1 MFSTCMLCSHRL
13 LCFCAM
19 LMQAFSLCVLCSHIF
34 VHAAVFT
41 LTGCVCVCACVRA
54 CVHVCVAGHVHT
66 GGLYVCHVH
75 AGVLYVLCSCRRV
88 VCAVF
93 MQACRMCCVHAGVL
107 YVLCSRRRVVFVIQG
122 MEMKNV
128 RWDGGGN
135 LSGSSAKLTQGEVRL
150 CEYMTSYYVSTQHK
164 LDLCVTHILLL
175 YTTQLD
181 LCHTHTTSLHNTA

>member
-19 LMQAFSLCVLCSHIF
+19 LMQAFFMCVLCSHIF
-34 VHAAVFT
+34 VHAAVVT
-41 LTGCVCVCACVRA
+41 LTGCVCVCVCVHACVCT
-54 CVHVCVAGHVHT
+54 CVCGRSCSYRWAIC
-66 GGLYVCHVH
+66 LP
-75 AGVLYVLCSCRRV
+75 CSCRRV

-135 LSGSSAKLTQGEVRL
+135 LLGSSAKLTQDEVHL
-150 CEYMTSYYVSTQHK
+150 CEYMTSYYVSTQHN
-164 LDLCVTHILLL
+164 LICVS
-175 YTTQLD
+175 
-181 LCHTHTTSLHNTA
+181 HTYYFST

>member
-1 MFSTCMLCSHRL
+1 MYAMFTQVVVFLCHVNASVFFVYTVFTHFCTCCCVHTNR
-13 LCFCAM
+13 
-19 LMQAFSLCVLCSHIF
+19 LCVCMC
-34 VHAAVFT
+34 V
-41 LTGCVCVCACVRA
+41 CMRVCVCTCVWQVMFIQVGYMFAMFMQAC
-54 CVHVCVAGHVHT
+54 CMC
-66 GGLYVCHVH
+66 CVH

-135 LSGSSAKLTQGEVRL
+135 LLGSSAKLTQDEVHL
-150 CEYMTSYYVSTQHK
+150 CEYMTSYYVSTQHN
-164 LDLCVTHILLL
+164 LICVS
-175 YTTQLD
+175 
-181 LCHTHTTSLHNTA
+181 HTYYFST